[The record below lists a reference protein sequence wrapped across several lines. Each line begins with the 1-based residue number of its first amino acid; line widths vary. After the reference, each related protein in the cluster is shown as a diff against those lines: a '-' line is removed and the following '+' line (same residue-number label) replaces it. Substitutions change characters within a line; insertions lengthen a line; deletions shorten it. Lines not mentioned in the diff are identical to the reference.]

1 VRALSVVLLCA
12 GCGGAAAGEPA
23 ASPAPAAATAASP
36 RRPAPRAA
44 RPSGEDL
51 VRLTLL
57 ADVARVVPGRPVTL
71 GARFDVAP
79 GWHIYWR
86 NPGQSGLPTEADFRA
101 PPGFKIGPVRFPG
114 PVRFESPGPIT
125 SYGYEGLA
133 MLSAVAAAPDSLAG
147 PTVQFSVQASW
158 LACSDVCVPGRGVAE
173 IVLDAAR
180 PGEAP
185 AAAHA
190 PLFARHADAL
200 PRPLAELGAA
210 AAAWKRDQ
218 RQVVLALAV
227 PGAERLEYFPAS
239 GEDLALV
246 SQASVPGAGGQRL
259 ELTYKPQSRAVKS
272 AGVLAVTT
280 ARGVRYYAVD
290 LEEPSR

>member
-1 VRALSVVLLCA
+1 MVVRAVVVAIVCA
-12 GCGGAAAGEPA
+12 GCGAAAEPA
-23 ASPAPAAATAASP
+23 PSPAPAGRAETTVEKAPKAKQP
-36 RRPAPRAA
+36 RPD
-44 RPSGEDL
+44 EL

-57 ADVARVVPGRPVTL
+57 ADLARVVPGRELTL
-71 GARFDVAP
+71 GARFDVEP
-79 GWHIYWR
+79 GWHIYWL

-101 PPGFKIGPVRFPG
+101 PPGFKIGAVRFPG
-114 PVRFESPGPIT
+114 PARFESPGPIT

-133 MLSAVAAAPDSLAG
+133 MLSAVVAAPTSLAG

-190 PLFARHADAL
+190 PLFARHRDAL
-200 PRPLAELGAA
+200 PRPFAELGAA
-210 AAAWKRDQ
+210 APAWKRDQ
-218 RQVVLALAV
+218 RQVLLALAV
-227 PGAERLEYFPAS
+227 PDAERLEYFPAS

-246 SQASVPGAGGQRL
+246 SQASVPAGAGQRL

-290 LEEPSR
+290 LEEPSP

>member
-1 VRALSVVLLCA
+1 VRAVVVAIVCA
-12 GCGGAAAGEPA
+12 GCGAAAEPAPSPGPPRPAEERAGAAEKPQ
-23 ASPAPAAATAASP
+23 PP
-36 RRPAPRAA
+36 R
-44 RPSGEDL
+44 GDDL

-57 ADVARVVPGRPVTL
+57 ADLARVVPGREVTL

-79 GWHIYWR
+79 GWHIYWS
-86 NPGQSGLPTEADFRA
+86 NPGQSGLPTEAEFQA
-101 PPGFKIGPVRFPG
+101 PPGFKIGAVRFPG

-133 MLSAVAAAPDSLAG
+133 MLSAVVAAPASLAG

-185 AAAHA
+185 AAAHG
-190 PLFARHADAL
+190 PLFARHAEAL

-210 AAAWKRDQ
+210 APAWKRDR
-218 RQVVLALAV
+218 RQVLLALAV

-246 SQASVPGAGGQRL
+246 GQASVPAGGGQRL
-259 ELTYKPQSRAVKS
+259 ELTYKPQSRAIRS

-290 LEEPSR
+290 LEEPTP

>member
-1 VRALSVVLLCA
+1 MRALLVALVCA
-12 GCGGAAAGEPA
+12 GCGRAAAQPA
-23 ASPAPAAATAASP
+23 APAEQPAAPSPPRPTRRAAQ
-36 RRPAPRAA
+36 PRA
-44 RPSGEDL
+44 EDL

-57 ADVARVVPGRPVTL
+57 ADVTRVAAGGEVTL
-71 GARFDVAP
+71 GARFDVEP
-79 GWHIYWR
+79 GWHIYWA
-86 NPGQSGLPTEADFRA
+86 NPGQSGLATEADFRA
-101 PPGFKIGPVRFPG
+101 PPGFEVGTVRFPG
-114 PVRFESPGPIT
+114 PMRFESPGPIT

-133 MLSAVAAAPDSLAG
+133 MLTAVVRAPKSLAG

-158 LACSDVCVPGRGVAE
+158 LACRDVCVPGRGVAQ

-180 PGEAP
+180 PGEST

-190 PLFARHADAL
+190 PLFARHAEAL
-200 PRPLAELGAA
+200 PRPLAELGAGA
-210 AAAWKRDQ
+210 PTWRRDA
-218 RQVVLALAV
+218 RQVLLALVV

-246 SQASVPGAGGQRL
+246 NQASVPAGAGQRL
-259 ELTYKPQSRAVKS
+259 ELSYKPKTRPVRA

-290 LEEPSR
+290 LEEPSP

>member
-1 VRALSVVLLCA
+1 MRAVVVAMLCA
-12 GCGGAAAGEPA
+12 GCGAAAEPA
-23 ASPAPAAATAASP
+23 PSAAPPGPAEAKAPKAPKTQ
-36 RRPAPRAA
+36 APR
-44 RPSGEDL
+44 PDDL

-57 ADVARVVPGRPVTL
+57 ADLARVVPGRPVTL

-114 PVRFESPGPIT
+114 PERFDSPGPIT
-125 SYGYEGLA
+125 SYGYQGLA
-133 MLSAVAAAPDSLAG
+133 MLSTVVAAPDTLAG
-147 PTVQFSVQASW
+147 ATVQFSVQASW
-158 LACSDVCVPGRGVAE
+158 LACADVCVPGRGVAQ

-190 PLFARHADAL
+190 PLFARHAEAL

-210 AAAWKRDQ
+210 APAWKRDQ
-218 RQVVLALAV
+218 RQVLLALAV

-246 SQASVPGAGGQRL
+246 SQASVPAGGGQRL
-259 ELTYKPQSRAVKS
+259 ELSYKPQARAIES
-272 AGVLAVTT
+272 SGVLAVTT
-280 ARGVRYYAVD
+280 ARGVRYYALD
-290 LEEPSR
+290 LEEPSP